1 MSERNY
7 TVQTKINRPPSEVFA
22 AIVNPDVLCRYF
34 TDQSSGPLAVGDRVI
49 WHWAAWGDFP
59 VTVKQVEP
67 PRLIHLQLDS
77 REWQKTDPGSYLVDV
92 FFELEALDDEATML
106 SISERGWQG
115 DGPGLKASH
124 ENCSGWTHM
133 AMCLKAHLE
142 HELDF
147 R

>member
-7 TVQTKINRPPSEVFA
+7 TVQTKIHRPPREVFA
-22 AIVNPDVLCRYF
+22 AIVKPDVLCRYF
-34 TDQSSGPLAVGDRVI
+34 TDKSSGPLSAGDRVI

-59 VTVKQVEP
+59 VTVKQVEE

-77 REWQKTDPGSYLVDV
+77 REWQKTDPDAYVVDV
-92 FFELEALDDEATML
+92 LFQLEELDGNATL
-106 SISERGWQG
+106 ISISEQGWRDDQ
-115 DGPGLKASH
+115 PGRKASH

-133 AMCLKAHLE
+133 AMCLKAYLE
-142 HELDF
+142 HELDL